1 MNTSD
6 DNEALFAWWDE
17 ISKTD
22 LKEWLAA
29 YKSLTKEQLQLIEA
43 RSEAARIR
51 ALAEKKAKR
60 DKLDDDVYWFMQKGL
75 TKAQIARELGFKN
88 PNQLARSFHEAELRK
103 RDEEIAELMTEIA
116 KLKGGSE

>member
-6 DNEALFAWWDE
+6 DNEALFAWWDGLANA
-17 ISKTD
+17 D
-22 LKEWLAA
+22 LKVWLAA
-29 YKSLTKEQLQLIEA
+29 HDSLTKEQLQLIEA
-43 RSEAARIR
+43 RSEAARIS

-60 DKLDDDVYWFMQKGL
+60 DRLDDDVYWFMQKGL

-88 PNQLARSFHEAELRK
+88 TNKLARSFHEAELRK
-103 RDEEIAELMTEIA
+103 RDEKIAELMTEIA

>member
-6 DNEALFAWWDE
+6 DNEAFFAWWD
-17 ISKTD
+17 SLYTD
-22 LKEWLAA
+22 DDDVWLAN
-29 YKSLTKEQLQLIEA
+29 YRTLTKEQRQLLEA

-51 ALAEKKAKR
+51 ALAEEKAKR
-60 DKLDDDVYWFMQKGL
+60 DRLDDDVYWFMQKGL

-88 PNQLARSFHEAELRK
+88 TNKLARSFHEAELRK
-103 RDEEIAELMTEIA
+103 RDEKIGRLMTEIA

>member
-6 DNEALFAWWDE
+6 DNEAFFAWWDGLY
-17 ISKTD
+17 TD
-22 LKEWLAA
+22 DDDVWLAN
-29 YKSLTKEQLQLIEA
+29 YRTLTKEQRQLLSDRHRVQHA
-43 RSEAARIR
+43 KK
-51 ALAEKKAKR
+51 LADEKAKR

-88 PNQLARSFHEAELRK
+88 TNQLARSFHEAELRK
-103 RDEEIAELMTEIA
+103 RDEKIAELTAEIA